1 MRGHV
6 ARKGNRYYVVIYEG
20 TDPKTGKPRHRWYTG
35 GATRREAEKEL
46 NSIVKRVH
54 DGDYRSPER
63 ITLGAYL
70 TERWIPL
77 RKSQVR
83 QSTWD
88 SFRRTINLHVLPHI
102 GQIPIEKLTPDDL
115 DCLYAFLLTEGR
127 RNGGGGGLSPK
138 TVRNIHN
145 LLHKALADAVR
156 KGRITRNVADMAD
169 PPKPRMTSS
178 MQVWDAEQLRQ
189 FLDEIADHPLAA
201 AFYLAANT
209 GMRRGEVLGL
219 QWRDVDL
226 DGARLSVHR
235 SVLNVA
241 YAKTVDDVKTL
252 TGRRS
257 IDLDDRTVDVL
268 REWRRSQRAEMKLVG
283 RQASNDDMVFARP
296 DGTPVHPDYFSQS
309 FERHLAK
316 SDLPRIRFH
325 DLRHTHATILLKA
338 NVPVKV
344 VSERLGHSSPAFTMT
359 VYQHV
364 LPGMQAEAAAKFGE
378 AVFGPNNDLRREMRS
393 GLRHSNL
400 GSQ

>member
-1 MRGHV
+1 MWTST
-6 ARKGNRYYVVIYEG
+6 ATNDADSWNES
-20 TDPKTGKPRHRWYTG
+20 TDPKTGKPRHRWYAG
-35 GATRREAEKEL
+35 GATRREAEKILTEL
-46 NSIVKRVH
+46 VKRVH

-63 ITLGAYL
+63 IALGAYL

-83 QSTWD
+83 HSTWE
-88 SFRRTINLHVLPHI
+88 SFRRTINLRVLPHI
-102 GQIPIEKLTPDDL
+102 GQIPMEKLTPENL
-115 DCLYAFLLTEGR
+115 DSLYAYLLTEGR
-127 RNGGGGGLSPK
+127 KNGDRGGLSPK

-169 PPKPRMTSS
+169 PPKPRQTSS
-178 MQVWDAEQLRQ
+178 MQVWDAEQLRP
-189 FLDEIADHPLAA
+189 FLAEIAEHALAP

-209 GMRRGEVLGL
+209 GMRRGEVLGV

-226 DGARLSVHR
+226 DAARLSVHR

-257 IDLDDRTVDVL
+257 IDLDERTVAVL
-268 REWRRSQRAEMKLVG
+268 RDWRRKQRAEMKLVG

-296 DGTPVHPDYFSQS
+296 DGSPVHPDYFSQC

-364 LPGMQAEAAAKFGE
+364 LPGMQAEAAAKFSE
-378 AVFGPNNDLRREMRS
+378 AVFGAHQDERA
-393 GLRHSNL
+393 
-400 GSQ
+400 